1 MRVFDKDSPSGE
13 IILQWWNDLQRNNGN
28 RANLRRCNTPSETV
42 FLPVSQILI
51 SKLKESED
59 IKFKLSSDR
68 ICAIAGILS
77 HVKEN
82 IPINFARQLSQ
93 KKSGSDQALV
103 SDIRF
108 RRILQYSNISEDEL
122 FYQKI
127 IRVIHHVDR
136 KVNIFDIFYSLYFWG
151 LGDKVKKQWAYDYY
165 GTSTSENNQDEQEN
179 TIIQGANNE

>member
-1 MRVFDKDSPSGE
+1 MKLFEKDSPSGE
-13 IILQWWNDLQRNNGN
+13 VILNWWNELNRSPGN

-42 FLPVSQILI
+42 FLPVSHILI
-51 SKLKESED
+51 SKLED
-59 IKFKLSSDR
+59 CKDIQFKLSSDR

-77 HVKEN
+77 HIKEDSN
-82 IPINFARQLSQ
+82 QSFARQLSQ
-93 KKSGSDQALV
+93 KKPGSEQAVV

-136 KVNIFDIFYSLYFWG
+136 KVNILDLFASLYFW
-151 LGDKVKKQWAYDYY
+151 GDKVKKQWAYDYY
-165 GTSTSENNQDEQEN
+165 GTFNISENENSSEQEN
-179 TIIQGANNE
+179 TIAEGANNE

>member
-13 IILQWWNDLQRNNGN
+13 IILQWWNDLKRSSRN

-59 IKFKLSSDR
+59 IPFKLSSDK

-82 IPINFARQLSQ
+82 IPINFARHLSQ
-93 KKSGSDQALV
+93 KKSGSEQSLV

-108 RRILQYSNISEDEL
+108 RRILQFNNISEDEL
-122 FYQKI
+122 FFQRI
-127 IRVIHHVDR
+127 IRVVHHIDY
-136 KVNIFDIFYSLYFWG
+136 KANIYYLFSSLYFW
-151 LGDKVKKQWAYDYY
+151 GDKVKKQWAYDYY
-165 GTSTSENNQDEQEN
+165 GTASTNENETEEQYN
-179 TIIQGANNE
+179 LITQGANNE